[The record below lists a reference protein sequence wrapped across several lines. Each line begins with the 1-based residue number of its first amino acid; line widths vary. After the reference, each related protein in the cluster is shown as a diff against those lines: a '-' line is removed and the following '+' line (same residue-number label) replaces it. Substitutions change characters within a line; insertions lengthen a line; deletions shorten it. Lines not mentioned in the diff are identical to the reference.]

1 MVLPR
6 QATGAAQVPEYFDS
20 TLPGPYP
27 GPTAVGAAGFLAQTN
42 PVPGTAGLPSGT
54 QAFIPN
60 EPLETSQAIP
70 SNPDNINI
78 FEYMGNLSPYF
89 VSPAGFGVAEYSLP
103 STCNITQVHLLHRHG
118 ARYPTEDSG
127 PLEFALTWA
136 NATAAGAVANSSLS
150 YIHQTT
156 HLISDF

>member
-1 MVLPR
+1 MKSTSAFWVAATLGIARADPVVLPR

-27 GPTAVGAAGFLAQTN
+27 GPAAVGATGFLAQTN
-42 PVPGTAGLPSGT
+42 PVAGTAGLPSGT

-78 FEYMGNLSPYF
+78 FGYMGNLSPYF
-89 VSPAGFGVAEYSLP
+89 LSPAGFGVAEYSLP
-103 STCNITQVHLLHRHG
+103 STCNIT
-118 ARYPTEDSG
+118 G
-127 PLEFALTWA
+127 PSWKSRVKMSDALR
-136 NATAAGAVANSSLS
+136 
-150 YIHQTT
+150 
-156 HLISDF
+156 